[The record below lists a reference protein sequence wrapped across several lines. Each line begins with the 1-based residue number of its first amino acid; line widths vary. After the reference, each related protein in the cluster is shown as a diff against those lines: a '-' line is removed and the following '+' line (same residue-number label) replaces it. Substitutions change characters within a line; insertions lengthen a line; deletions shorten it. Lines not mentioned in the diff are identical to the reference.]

1 MKIIRIAGIAVLM
14 SAFLFIFD
22 SCTKNFEEI
31 NTDPD
36 NPTLDKSAP
45 DMLLTDAIEV
55 LTDRVHEIFTG
66 EEMGNGWV
74 QQHAKVQYTDED
86 RYIYRTSVVN
96 AAWTSLYAN
105 SGMDVQA
112 LYNVG
117 VDRQHENYQG
127 VALVL
132 KAYIASLITDL
143 WGPVPYTQAWTGS
156 TNLSPAYDD
165 QETIYRDLMVKL
177 EEANA
182 LLDPAG
188 DPISGDILY
197 NGDIMKWKKFCNSLK
212 LRLLLRMSEKDKDFV
227 TTEMKKIVGT
237 PGTYP
242 IFEGNEDNA
251 ALQYLGS
258 APNNHP
264 WNENRKTR
272 DDHRVSITM
281 TDQMWTLSPYVDWR
295 ICLYAEPSDNNTFEG
310 IPNGLTSSQAASY
323 NGNGI
328 KNTSKVGVYFT
339 AYPSSPDNPMPPGML
354 MSFAELKFILAEAAH
369 KTYIDGGDEAAGVY
383 YIEGIVGSYN
393 QFGDALVEA
402 VAHTAGIH
410 GGVPDTWDA
419 DSLALDFIANETFGW
434 DAGAAMELIG
444 KQKWA
449 AMYDQG
455 LQSFIEWRRIGYPVL
470 TPAAEG
476 MNDGKIPVRFP
487 YPTDEY
493 ARNPSN
499 VNAGTALLGGPDDLN
514 TRVWWD
520 VTP

>member
-1 MKIIRIAGIAVLM
+1 
-14 SAFLFIFD
+14 
-22 SCTKNFEEI
+22 
-31 NTDPD
+31 
-36 NPTLDKSAP
+36 
-45 DMLLTDAIEV
+45 
-55 LTDRVHEIFTG
+55 
-66 EEMGNGWV
+66 MGNCWV

-112 LYNVG
+112 LYDVA

-132 KAYIASLITDL
+132 RAYIASLITDL
-143 WGPVPYTQAWTGS
+143 WGPAPYSQAWTGS
-156 TNLSPAYDD
+156 ANLSPAYDT
-165 QETIYRDLMVKL
+165 QEAIYRDIMVKL

-182 LLDPAG
+182 LLDDSEDG

-197 NGDIMKWKKFCNSLK
+197 NNNITNWKKFANSLK
-212 LRLLLRMSEKDKDFV
+212 LRLLLRMSGKDAGFA
-227 TTEMKKIVGT
+227 TTEMTKILAD

-242 IFEGNEDNA
+242 IFESNEDNA

-258 APNNHP
+258 FPNNHP

-272 DDHRVSITM
+272 DDHRVSKTII
-281 TDQMWTLSPYVDWR
+281 DIQWTNSPYVDWR
-295 ICLYAEPSDNNTFEG
+295 ICLYADLDGNNTYEG
-310 IPNGLTSSQAASY
+310 MPNGLTSSQAGNY
-323 NGNGI
+323 NGGGI
-328 KNTSKVGVYFT
+328 KYTSKVGAFFT
-339 AYPSSPDNPMPPGML
+339 AAEAPGML

-369 KTYIDGGDEAAGVY
+369 KGFISGDAGVY
-383 YIEGIVGSYN
+383 YLEGIMTSYA
-393 QFGDALVEA
+393 QYGDDLISA
-402 VAHTAGIH
+402 VDHNLGL
-410 GGVPDTWDA
+410 PSPTWDT
-419 DSLALDFIANETFGW
+419 DSLALDFIANDVWGW
-434 DAGAAMELIG
+434 DAGNAMELIAT
-444 KQKWA
+444 QKWV

-455 LQSFIEWRRIGYPVL
+455 LQSFIEWRRLGIPVL
-470 TPAAEG
+470 VPAAEG

-499 VNAGTALLGGPDDLN
+499 LAAGVGLLGGPDDLN

-520 VTP
+520 VD

>member
-1 MKIIRIAGIAVLM
+1 MKIIRIAGIAVLI

-36 NPTLDKSAP
+36 NPTLDKAAP

-55 LTDRVHEIFTG
+55 LSDRVQEIFTG
-66 EEMGNGWV
+66 EEMGNCWV
-74 QQHAKVQYTDED
+74 QHQAKVQYTDED

-105 SGMDVQA
+105 SGMDVQT
-112 LYNVG
+112 LYDVA
-117 VDRQHENYQG
+117 VSRQHANYQG
-127 VALVL
+127 VALVM

-143 WGPVPYTQAWTGS
+143 WGPVPYSTAWTGS
-156 TNLSPAYDD
+156 QNLSPVYDD
-165 QETIYRDLMVKL
+165 QESIYRDIMAKL
-177 EEANA
+177 DEANT
-182 LLDPAG
+182 LLDPDGAEIG
-188 DPISGDILY
+188 GDILY
-197 NGDIMKWKKFCNSLK
+197 GGDIMKWKKFGNSLK
-212 LRLLLRMSEKDKDFV
+212 MRLLLRMSGKDAAFA
-227 TTEMKKIVGT
+227 TAEMGKILAD
-237 PGTYP
+237 PATYP
-242 IFEGNEDNA
+242 IFESNDDNA

-272 DDHRVSITM
+272 DDHRVSKTII
-281 TDQMWTLSPYVDWR
+281 DIQWTNSPYVDWR
-295 ICLYAEPSDNNTFEG
+295 VCLYADLDGNNNYEG
-310 IPNGLTSSQAASY
+310 LPNGLTSSQAASY

-328 KNTSKVGVYFT
+328 KYTSKVGAFFT
-339 AYPSSPDNPMPPGML
+339 SATCPGQL

-369 KTYIDGGDEAAGVY
+369 KGYISGGDTKAGEY
-383 YIEGIVGSYN
+383 YIEGIMTSYG
-393 QFGDALVEA
+393 QFGDALLA
-402 VAHTAGIH
+402 AADDALGIPAGW
-410 GGVPDTWDA
+410 DT
-419 DSLALDFIANETFGW
+419 DSLALDFIANDYWGW
-434 DAGAAMELIG
+434 DAANAMELIG
-444 KQKWA
+444 TQKWI

-455 LQSFIEWRRIGYPVL
+455 LQAFIEWRRIGYPVL
-470 TPAAEG
+470 TPAVEG

-499 VNAGTALLGGPDDLN
+499 LQAGIGLLGGNDDLN

-520 VTP
+520 VN